1 MTIGVLGGGPWS
13 WAASRHA
20 ALASLSRALLGGAPD
35 VSEPTVCPIAV
46 LVTAKPNTVHGAV
59 RAVDRNYLGQ
69 RTP

>member
-13 WAASRHA
+13 WAVSRDA

-46 LVTAKPNTVHGAV
+46 LVTAKANTAYSAV
-59 RAVDRNYLGQ
+59 RAVDGNCLGQ
-69 RTP
+69 QTP